1 MGTLPHVGPERFDR
15 RGFEAQ
21 EVITLVLELPA
32 NIPSHVFQGHTW
44 TLELFFRKKAKVKLS
59 IKVLHTQCVFSL
71 PLTIY
76 LSLLDLFEPMP
87 SMLDILS
94 LQSSKIPQS
103 NLMVYEERLKG
114 LGKVDLSSVNVNHN
128 PQ

>member
-1 MGTLPHVGPERFDR
+1 M
-15 RGFEAQ
+15 
-21 EVITLVLELPA
+21 LELPA
-32 NIPSHVFQGHTW
+32 NVPSHVFQGHTW
-44 TLELFFRKKAKVKLS
+44 TLELFFRRKANVKLS

-76 LSLLDLFEPMP
+76 LSLLDLFEPIA
-87 SMLDILS
+87 SMLHILS

-103 NLMVYEERLKG
+103 NLMVYEERLNG

-128 PQ
+128 PNSLLSLS